1 MFIKKNVW
9 FAIMDPISEPV
20 FILFYRLNS
29 TNIEIDLKTK
39 LSLNLMQKI
48 HTNIW
53 IRYDTILLPF
63 SMETRLSPHG
73 LFTLYFQFI
82 VYVYLKHFYVFDRV
96 INV

>member
-1 MFIKKNVW
+1 
-9 FAIMDPISEPV
+9 MDPISEPV

-53 IRYDTILLPF
+53 IRYNTILFLF
-63 SMETRLSPHG
+63 SMETNKNITTR
-73 LFTLYFQFI
+73 I
-82 VYVYLKHFYVFDRV
+82 VYTLLTIYCICLSKPFLCF
-96 INV
+96 